1 MTETLERNRAAQ
13 REAYGEP
20 LNDAFRRS
28 METFALTQAGLAR
41 VLGMSPP
48 MLSQLMSAQRV
59 KIGNPAVLS
68 RLQALEELAA
78 SVRGGEVPGETVPRL
93 LEEIQASTGQW
104 TRTETDAAQS
114 AEASDQA
121 VVDGVRNL
129 LRAVASGQELRDAAV
144 ALEASHPA
152 LAEVLRL
159 YGLGQ
164 ATDAQAH
171 FARHRDLF

>member
-1 MTETLERNRAAQ
+1 MTDSVERNREAQ

-20 LNDAFRRS
+20 LGEVFRRS
-28 METFALTQAGLAR
+28 MEAFGLSQAVLAR

-68 RLQALEELAA
+68 RLQALEELAG
-78 SVRGGEVPGETVPRL
+78 SVRAGHVTEDQVPDL
-93 LEEIQASTGQW
+93 LAEIQASTGQW
-104 TRTETDAAQS
+104 TRTETHGGPAGD
-114 AEASDQA
+114 DA

-129 LRAVASGQELRDAAV
+129 LRAVASGHEIREAAL
-144 ALEASHPA
+144 ALESTHPG
-152 LAEVLRL
+152 LAEVLRV

-164 ATDAQAH
+164 PGAARQH
-171 FARHRDLF
+171 FRRHRDLF